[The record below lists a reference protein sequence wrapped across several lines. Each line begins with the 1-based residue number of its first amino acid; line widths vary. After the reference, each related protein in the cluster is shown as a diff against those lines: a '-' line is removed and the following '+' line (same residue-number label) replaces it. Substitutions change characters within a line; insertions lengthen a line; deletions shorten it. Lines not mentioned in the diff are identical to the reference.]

1 MVDLLKR
8 QMPFAVAKIPTSAQA
23 SSTLPSHT
31 HPNQR
36 IWS

>member
-8 QMPFAVAKIPTSAQA
+8 QMPLAVAKLSTSLQA
-23 SSTLPSHT
+23 SSTLPSRF

-36 IWS
+36 I